1 MLNPDLVAATS
12 ALTEGRVGQVLPL
25 LERAAAITGADAEH
39 WQGVMATAGRLGDD
53 DLALAAAGKLRALA
67 TRNDNVKAAVM
78 HYLGETGHVRDAL
91 TLARKLESDHP
102 TDARWPLAVATH
114 LARTGREDDAVRS
127 LRRAVRL
134 APASGL
140 AWEMLA
146 GLKTFATGD
155 ADLAS
160 LEQAAAAI
168 KDPVQAAPFAY
179 ALAKAYDD
187 LGDVDRAFTFYQRGA
202 AMMLGGRA
210 PRMDSFFAQIEAV
223 RSAFP
228 TARLAPGNATTRT
241 ERPILIIGCPRSGT
255 TLLERVLATSPDI
268 ASGGELKM
276 LRLACLGFSP
286 PSPAAVDAFVA
297 SAGGETA
304 AWQQVADTY
313 VRKLTARFGRADN
326 VIDKGLVN
334 YLYVGALAL
343 ALPQAR
349 IIHVRR
355 NPLDVAWSCYRRR
368 FHDGLAWSYNF
379 ESIAAFMRGY
389 AEICMFW
396 KDALPERILAIDF
409 EHLVLDP
416 DTETA
421 RVFNFLGLERPES
434 WRSFHER
441 SDAVLTASQL
451 QVRKPLNPSG
461 IGVWKRY
468 ERHLGPLADA
478 LMKFGVMRR
487 AEPPQ

>member
-1 MLNPDLVAATS
+1 MS
-12 ALTEGRVGQVLPL
+12 ALNEGRIGAALPL
-25 LERAAAITGADAEH
+25 LERAAAIPAADAEH

-53 DLALAAAGKLRALA
+53 DLALAAARKLRALA

-91 TLARKLESDHP
+91 TIARSLESDHP
-102 TDARWPLAVATH
+102 TDARWPLAVATQ

-127 LRRAVRL
+127 LHRAVRL
-134 APASGL
+134 APTSGL

-146 GLKTFATGD
+146 GLQTFAPGD
-155 ADLAS
+155 ADLER

-187 LGDVDRAFTFYQRGA
+187 LGDVDRAFTFYERGA

-223 RSAFP
+223 RSAFA
-228 TARLAPGNATTRT
+228 TTRLVPGNATTRT

-255 TLLERVLATSPDI
+255 TLLERMLATSPDI

-286 PSPAAVDAFVA
+286 PSPAAVDTFVA
-297 SAGGETA
+297 GAGGETS
-304 AWQQVADTY
+304 AWQLVADTY

-326 VIDKGLVN
+326 VVDKGLVN

-343 ALPQAR
+343 ALPQAKF
-349 IIHVRR
+349 IHVRR

-389 AEICMFW
+389 AEIGMFW
-396 KDALPERILAIDF
+396 KNALPERILAIDY

-421 RVFNFLGLERPES
+421 RVFGFLGLERPEN
-434 WRSFHER
+434 WRAFHER
-441 SDAVLTASQL
+441 SDAVLTSSQL

-461 IGVWKRY
+461 IGAWKRY
-468 ERHLGPLADA
+468 ERHLGPMVDA
-478 LMKFGVMRR
+478 LVKFGVLRR